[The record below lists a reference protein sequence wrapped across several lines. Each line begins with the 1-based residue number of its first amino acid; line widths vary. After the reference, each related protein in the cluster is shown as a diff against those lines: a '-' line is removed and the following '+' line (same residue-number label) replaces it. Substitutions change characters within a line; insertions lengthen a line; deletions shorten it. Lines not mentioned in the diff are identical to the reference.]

1 MPTNIT
7 PITAIVAEVDRLQSA
22 HLGLS
27 ESDVFEAVAQN
38 LAVPVEA
45 VRAAFQGE
53 AA

>member
-1 MPTNIT
+1 MAHQIT
-7 PITAIVAEVDRLQSA
+7 PITAIVAEVDRLQ

-45 VRAAFQGE
+45 VRAAFERE